1 MSKTIVQIDQISD
14 GGKNPETDITED
26 VLWTLHFDSD
36 EGTRTLGRNQM
47 LEYLT
52 AGTSPIKNVHSF
64 KKWDITT
71 TQGSEIRTWVVV
83 YDDHTH
89 VQLVNKDFYALIAN
103 GHRNKEEL
111 VDLASEEPEDSKES
125 DDISERGSISKAVRQ
140 ATEVA
145 EAEKKQ
151 PITSPEERKEVDNFR
166 DQIKKEDK
174 FQDFRDLIQKD
185 ALPHPD
191 KTGYDEFPSN
201 RERKTYIDGI
211 TGEKY
216 TK

>member
-1 MSKTIVQIDQISD
+1 MSKTIVRIHQISD
-14 GGKNPETDITED
+14 GGRNPETDITED
-26 VLWTLHFDSD
+26 VLWTLQFDNN
-36 EGTRTLGRNQM
+36 GGVRTLGKMQM
-47 LEYLT
+47 LTYLT

-64 KKWDITT
+64 KKWDIIT

-89 VQLVNKDFYALIAN
+89 VQLTNKDFYALIAN
-103 GHRNKEEL
+103 GHRNKEEMDL
-111 VDLASEEPEDSKES
+111 VNEDPEDPEDS

-151 PITSPEERKEVDNFR
+151 PITSPEERKEVDDFR

-174 FQDFRDLIQKD
+174 FQDFRDLIKKD

-191 KTGYDEFPSN
+191 ATGYDEFPNN
-201 RERKTYIDGI
+201 REGKTYIDGI

>member
-1 MSKTIVQIDQISD
+1 MSKTIVRIDQISD
-14 GGKNPETDITED
+14 GGRNPETDITED
-26 VLWTLHFDSD
+26 VLWTLQFDNN
-36 EGTRTLGRNQM
+36 GGVRTLGKMQM
-47 LEYLT
+47 LTYLT

-64 KKWDITT
+64 KKWDIIT

-103 GHRNKEEL
+103 GHRNKEEM
-111 VDLASEEPEDSKES
+111 DLANEDTEDPEDS

-151 PITSPEERKEVDNFR
+151 PITSPEERKEVDDFR

-174 FQDFRDLIQKD
+174 FQDFRDLIKKD

-191 KTGYDEFPSN
+191 ETGYDEFPNN
-201 RERKTYIDGI
+201 REGKTYIDGI